1 MSENPQTTPT
11 PNHDDQV
18 VKTDILG
25 MIHNAENP
33 FDILYH
39 IAVYL
44 EKKSQEPGYAKTV
57 LENIRTVYGVVLGE
71 QKLLTDELRDVEARL
86 ARIEEACKSSELS
99 EEEAAREALQ
109 EECDKARA
117 AHLEKQ
123 RAAGEL
129 EAQLAQKRF
138 REISAEVFS
147 YFADEDYA
155 GKFFPY
161 YPEISTAE
169 EERFET
175 VGQNLEG

>member
-86 ARIEEACKSSELS
+86 ARIEEACKSNELS
-99 EEEAAREALQ
+99 EEEAM
-109 EECDKARA
+109 RA
-117 AHLEKQ
+117 GFAVTQHKKNIERLKN
-123 RAAGEL
+123 RIHEL
-129 EAQLAQKRF
+129 EANGESLYF
-138 REISAEVFS
+138 TRE
-147 YFADEDYA
+147 
-155 GKFFPY
+155 
-161 YPEISTAE
+161 
-169 EERFET
+169 
-175 VGQNLEG
+175 